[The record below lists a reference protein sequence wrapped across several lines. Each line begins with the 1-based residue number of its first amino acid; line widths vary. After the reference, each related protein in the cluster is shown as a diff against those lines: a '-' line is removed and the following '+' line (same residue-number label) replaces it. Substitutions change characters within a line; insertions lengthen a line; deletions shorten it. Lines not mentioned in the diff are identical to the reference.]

1 MIRHFLT
8 LLLLVASIGS
18 ADFLMAAEPVEA
30 PLPERQARVSD
41 SSENITKAARALV
54 DQGKLDEAEQLLR
67 QNLSLSPTP
76 ERIYYE
82 LGCLYEQRGA
92 YAQAL
97 AAFKEG
103 VRIHEQGR
111 RQKP

>member
-1 MIRHFLT
+1 MIRPFLT

-18 ADFLMAAEPVEA
+18 TDFLMAAEPFEA
-30 PLPERQARVSD
+30 PLSERQARVSD
-41 SSENITKAARALV
+41 SSENITKARALV
-54 DQGKLDEAEQLLR
+54 DQGKLDEAEHLL
-67 QNLSLSPTP
+67 QQDLSLSPTP

-82 LGCLYEQRGA
+82 LGCLYEQRGT
-92 YAQAL
+92 YVQAL

-111 RQKP
+111 RQRP